1 MGPDPYS
8 WHWFVP
14 HKNFLE
20 YRAALRHSIWHGE
33 VKIVFLF
40 LNFLWWNETQ
50 WSLYT
55 SIYIGAAW
63 YTMAYFSLKK
73 CNSKNPHSRTYMH
86 VFTFSIKQNS
96 SAAIFFNFCKLPR
109 HSKWQWCIVFI
120 QFSHCAHN
128 IKVGAFTPIFC
139 HQNFFW

>member
-1 MGPDPYS
+1 MALICASQKLPRISRSAAAFNLTWRGQDS
-8 WHWFVP
+8 FSFSQLFVMERDSMILVYI
-14 HKNFLE
+14 N
-20 YRAALRHSIWHGE
+20 
-33 VKIVFLF
+33 
-40 LNFLWWNETQ
+40 
-50 WSLYT
+50 
-55 SIYIGAAW
+55 IYIGAAW